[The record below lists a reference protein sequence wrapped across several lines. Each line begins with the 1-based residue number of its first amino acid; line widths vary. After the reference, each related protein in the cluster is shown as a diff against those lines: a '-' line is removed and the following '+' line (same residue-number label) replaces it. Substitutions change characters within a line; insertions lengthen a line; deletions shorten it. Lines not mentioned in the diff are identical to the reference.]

1 MIDFMTRSRFII
13 IITIMCLINLNVT
26 PALADVI
33 VLRTG
38 KKIHGHISERK
49 KLALSTDDF
58 INKSISI
65 EGEELTT
72 IPQTINISDIQYIV
86 LEDDNN
92 KRFFSVN
99 HTSDS
104 LNIKYSVLELDSH
117 DKSEVTLNKKVKPW
131 GLLVTLSGFGVFSFG
146 FLNKFGG
153 GGSKIYGNGPF
164 YNIGSNSKTYT
175 TLNYILM
182 LTGGIM
188 TIIGIYNL
196 SSSDNSS
203 NESSG
208 VNMYWEQGRK
218 TIGVTYSYNF

>member
-1 MIDFMTRSRFII
+1 
-13 IITIMCLINLNVT
+13 MCLINLNVT

-104 LNIKYSVLELDSH
+104 LNIKYSVLELDSLYQ
-117 DKSEVTLNKKVKPW
+117 SETILNKKRIGKIITLT
-131 GLLVTLSGFGVFSFG
+131 GIVTFSVG
-146 FLNKFGG
+146 MIIKFGDG
-153 GGSKIYGNGPF
+153 YSTYGYSNNNKS
-164 YNIGSNSKTYT
+164 YNA
-175 TLNYILM
+175 LNYALM
-182 LTGGIM
+182 AFGGLM
-188 TIIGIYNL
+188 VVNGIINLYNTY
-196 SSSDNSS
+196 NSS
-203 NESSG
+203 TENSG
-208 VNMYWEQGRK
+208 VNMYWKYKDNTVGLS
-218 TIGVTYSYNF
+218 YSYKF